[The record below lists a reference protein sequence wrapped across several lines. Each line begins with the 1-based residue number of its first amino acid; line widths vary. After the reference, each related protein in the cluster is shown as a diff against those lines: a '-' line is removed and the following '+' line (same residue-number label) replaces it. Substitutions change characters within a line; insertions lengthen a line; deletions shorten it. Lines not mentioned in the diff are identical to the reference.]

1 MSNFIAARFATV
13 TAVVF
18 AAFLAVT
25 SSVSEA
31 GMIKPIDDASAS
43 ITLTQANDNTSV
55 PDPQSI
61 ALLVMGLAGLVG
73 VRRMQKA

>member
-1 MSNFIAARFATV
+1 MSNFIATRFATV

-18 AAFLAVT
+18 AAFLAIT

-43 ITLTQANDNTSV
+43 ISLAQTNDNTAI
-55 PDPQSI
+55 PEPQSI